1 MGIDIEKID
10 DTIQAIDINTELF
23 YQNKIDEG
31 YRKLDSTLGKISF
44 VIEDIIRYQEQSGQ
58 DVKAKRFVEILTEAM
73 RALENKDA
81 LLLADIL
88 QYDLKE
94 MLEDVKEELI

>member
-1 MGIDIEKID
+1 MSIDIEKID
-10 DTIQAIDINTELF
+10 DAIQAIDINTELF
-23 YQNKIDEG
+23 YQNKIDDG
-31 YRKLDSTLGKISF
+31 YKNLDSTLGKISF

-58 DVKAKRFVEILTEAM
+58 DVQAKRFVEILTEAM

-94 MLEDVKEELI
+94 LLEEVKEELI

>member
-1 MGIDIEKID
+1 MALTIDKLDDVIETID
-10 DTIQAIDINTELF
+10 VNTDLF

-31 YRKLDSTLGKISF
+31 YKNLDNTLGKISGIIND
-44 VIEDIIRYQEQSGQ
+44 VIMYQEESGKDTQ
-58 DVKAKRFVEILTEAM
+58 GEKIISILTEAM
-73 RALENKDA
+73 KALENKDA

-94 MLEDVKEELI
+94 LFEEIRNELI